1 MRGTGAAERA
11 WTAVRAREPLYPHR
25 WAFLNI
31 PAQWPRTDCP
41 PGRLSLD
48 GLLSL
53 PKATLISP
61 GQGKDTL
68 PSLGELAAAQIS
80 SDATRFPGRGRG
92 PGGEARETA
101 HNCIWKGSPTPRDVP
116 LLSPSL

>member
-1 MRGTGAAERA
+1 MPGGRRSCPPLASFHLVLGPWLRGWGGESRVRGRGAAERA
-11 WTAVRAREPLYPHR
+11 WPVVRAGEPLYPHR
-25 WAFLNI
+25 WAFLSI

-53 PKATLISP
+53 PRATLTSP

-68 PSLGELAAAQIS
+68 PSLGELAA
-80 SDATRFPGRGRG
+80 TG
-92 PGGEARETA
+92 
-101 HNCIWKGSPTPRDVP
+101 
-116 LLSPSL
+116 